1 MPATATTPALSKADQ
16 KKIGTYS
23 FHAPADS
30 SLFDPSAFGVISI
43 FEYVTSKNGDKLK
56 THPVGKVR
64 FERSCTDQAVKRAKA
79 IVRDLNS
86 GAGVPSTLFPPC
98 GVVSVPTGRPRG
110 RRPSIA

>member
-1 MPATATTPALSKADQ
+1 MPATATAPALSKADQ

-23 FHAPADS
+23 FHAPADP

-64 FERSCTDQAVKRAKA
+64 FERSCTDKAIKRAKA
-79 IVRDLNS
+79 IVKDLN
-86 GAGVPSTLFPPC
+86 AGMAETELFPPC

-110 RRPSIA
+110 RRPLIA